1 MQPIDLVPKPRPS
14 TPLDHWREHRIDAVV
29 WPEALRTPMPQ
40 YTLSWEKLRFTEAN
54 HATVSDKRGIYAF
67 VVSVETALI
76 PSHGY
81 IVYVGITG
89 ARAPRSLKQR
99 YGDYLRE
106 RRLGS
111 KRPRIRTMFELWGE
125 HLDFWFA
132 PCPDVT
138 LDLEALERELNTLI
152 IPPFVEKD
160 FEPWARPL
168 VKILRTN

>member
-1 MQPIDLVPKPRPS
+1 MQ
-14 TPLDHWREHRIDAVV
+14 
-29 WPEALRTPMPQ
+29 TPMPAYSLAWQ
-40 YTLSWEKLRFTEAN
+40 RLRFTDAN
-54 HATVSDKRGIYAF
+54 KAKIPTDRGIYAF
-67 VVSVETALI
+67 MVAVETPLI

-89 ARAPRSLKQR
+89 ARAPRSLQER
-99 YGDYLRE
+99 YNDYLRE

-111 KRPRIRTMFELWGE
+111 KRPRIQTMFELWGD

-132 PCPDVT
+132 PCPDPA
-138 LDLEALERELNTLI
+138 LDLEKLERELNTLI

-168 VKILRTN
+168 IKILRTN